1 MLQARTVEGRY
12 RQLRWLAD
20 AVLIAIL
27 LGIPW
32 VEIGGEPLVW
42 LDIPARKFHVFGL
55 VIVPQELYFL
65 WLLVAVAALALFL
78 FSALLGRLW
87 CGWACPQ
94 TVFTDVFAAVA
105 RFVQGWRGP
114 RPPAHVALWRRALTH
129 AVWIAASGLVGFH
142 VVAYFVPPQTLL
154 ARLAAGPS
162 GPAFGFLAAASL
174 LAYLDFAF
182 VRQTFCKTLCPYARF
197 QGVLLDRDS
206 LVIGYDTRRGE
217 PRGKRG
223 TTTGDCVDCGLC
235 VQVCPT
241 GIDIRNGLQLECI
254 ACTQCIDACD
264 GVMAT
269 LGRRRGLIDYRSW
282 VALQGLRPVRLLRPR
297 VLAYAGF
304 LAVVSVVFVAAL
316 GARVPIGLRV
326 LHNAGSLVTRAADGR
341 LGNAFTLR
349 VENRDRVERTL
360 HLRLDDS
367 PFDLL
372 AGVNPIV
379 VAPTS
384 AVEARVFVMA
394 PLDWPPERTALRFVL
409 ERQDD
414 PTVRVVDDTFFL
426 VTGMGGTHGS

>member
-1 MLQARTVEGRY
+1 MIQARAVSGRW
-12 RQLRWLAD
+12 RRLRWWAD
-20 AVLIAIL
+20 AALIAVL

-32 VEIGGEPLVW
+32 LRIAGEPLVW

-65 WLLVAVAALALFL
+65 WLLLAALALALFL

-94 TVFTDVFAAVA
+94 TVFTDVFAAAA
-105 RFVQGWRGP
+105 RFIQGWRGP
-114 RPPAHVALWRRALTH
+114 RPPARVAAWRIAATH
-129 AVWIAASGLVGFH
+129 AVWLAASAVVGFH
-142 VVAYFVPPQTLL
+142 VVAYFVPSEALL
-154 ARLAAGPS
+154 ARLAHGPS
-162 GPAFGFLAAASL
+162 GPAFGFLAFATL

-182 VRQTFCKTLCPYARF
+182 VRQTFCRYLCPYARF

-206 LVIGYDTRRGE
+206 LVIGYDARRGE
-217 PRGKRG
+217 PRGKKG

-241 GIDIRNGLQLECI
+241 GIDIRHGLQLECI

-264 GVMAT
+264 GVMAQ

-282 VALQGLRPVRLLRPR
+282 VGLEGLRPVRLLRPR
-297 VLAYAGF
+297 VLAYGALLGVV
-304 LAVVSVVFVAAL
+304 AVTFGLAL

-326 LHNAGSLVTRAADGR
+326 LHNAEALSMRAADGR

-349 VENRDRVERTL
+349 VENRDRVERSL
-360 HLRLDDS
+360 HLRLEGEG
-367 PFDLL
+367 FDLL
-372 AGVNPIV
+372 AGVNPLV

-394 PLDWPPERTALRFVL
+394 PAGFEASGGALRFVL
-409 ERQDD
+409 ERTDD
-414 PTVRVVDDTFFL
+414 PAVRVVDEASFL
-426 VTGMGGTHGS
+426 VPGGTHGG

>member
-1 MLQARTVEGRY
+1 MLQARAVEGRY
-12 RQLRWLAD
+12 RRLRWWAD
-20 AVLIAIL
+20 AALIAIL

-32 VEIGGEPLVW
+32 VSIGGEPLVW

-65 WLLVAVAALALFL
+65 WLLLAGLALALFL

-105 RFVQGWRGP
+105 RFLEGWRGP
-114 RPPAHVALWRRALTH
+114 RPPEQVALWRRLATH
-129 AVWIAASGLVGFH
+129 AVWLAASLGIGFH
-142 VVAYFVPPQTLL
+142 VVAYFVPPQILL
-154 ARLAAGPS
+154 ARLAHGPAGPS
-162 GPAFGFLAAASL
+162 FGFLAAATA
-174 LAYLDFAF
+174 LAYLDFAW
-182 VRQTFCKTLCPYARF
+182 VRQTFCKVLCPYARF

-206 LVIGYDTRRGE
+206 LVIGYDARRGE
-217 PRGKRG
+217 PRGKKG

-241 GIDIRNGLQLECI
+241 GIDIRHGLQLECI

-264 GVMAT
+264 GVMT
-269 LGRRRGLIDYRSW
+269 QLGRARGLIDYRSW
-282 VALQGLRPVRLLRPR
+282 VSLQGLGKVRLLRPR
-297 VLAYAGF
+297 VAIYGALLAA
-304 LAVVSVVFVAAL
+304 VSVAFVLAL

-326 LHNAGSLVTRAADGR
+326 LHNPDSLTTRAADGR

-349 VENRDRVERTL
+349 VENRDRVERR
-360 HLRLDDS
+360 LRLRLEDS
-367 PFDLL
+367 PFDLV
-372 AGVNPIV
+372 AGVNPLV

-394 PLDWPPERTALRFVL
+394 PPGWQPEQTSLRFVL
-409 ERQDD
+409 EREDD
-414 PTVRVVDDTFFL
+414 PGTRVVDDTSFL
-426 VTGMGGTHGS
+426 VRGGGHGG